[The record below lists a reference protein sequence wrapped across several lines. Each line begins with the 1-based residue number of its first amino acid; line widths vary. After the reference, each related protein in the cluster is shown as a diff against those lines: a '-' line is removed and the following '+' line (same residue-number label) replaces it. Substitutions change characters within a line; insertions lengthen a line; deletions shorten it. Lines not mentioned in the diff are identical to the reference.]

1 MQTTVDILILGAG
14 WTSTFLIPLCHESCL
29 SFAAT
34 SRKGSDSTFK
44 FEFYPDSDDMEPY
57 EALPTAPT
65 VLITFPIQGK
75 GASERLVR
83 LYTESRRRQGEEG
96 TQVRF
101 IQLGATSIWDP
112 STQGRRTMDPNQ
124 SVSPPKNQWYN
135 RHSPILSTPR
145 GEAEAELLALSP
157 LFPTTVLNLAG
168 LWGGSRSMRNWVGK
182 VAPTKEVLKNK
193 GSIHMIHG
201 IDVARAILAVHGNFS
216 KVQGQRWIL
225 TDGRVYDW
233 WDLASAWGS
242 NAEKKELTETSH
254 GEKPATSL
262 MEREDRGPQ
271 AKWVRELMAE
281 MGVLALP
288 RNVELLGRALD
299 SRDFWNEFG
308 LSPIQARLEG

>member
-1 MQTTVDILILGAG
+1 MY
-14 WTSTFLIPLCHESCL
+14 L
-29 SFAAT
+29 S
-34 SRKGSDSTFK
+34 SQCVYNL
-44 FEFYPDSDDMEPY
+44 E
-57 EALPTAPT
+57 
-65 VLITFPIQGK
+65 
-75 GASERLVR
+75 
-83 LYTESRRRQGEEG
+83 
-96 TQVRF
+96 
-101 IQLGATSIWDP
+101 P
-112 STQGRRTMDPNQ
+112 STQGRRTKNPIQ
-124 SVSPPKNQWYN
+124 SVSPPENQWYN
-135 RHSPILSTPR
+135 RRSPILSTPR
-145 GEAEAELLALSP
+145 GEAEEELLALSP

-193 GSIHMIHG
+193 VSCDCCRATAFLIQSKIQGSIHMIHG

-216 KVQGQRWIL
+216 KAQGQRWIL

-242 NAEKKELTETSH
+242 NPLKKPTETWD
-254 GEKPATSL
+254 GEDSVSAIKS
-262 MEREDRGPQ
+262 EERGPQ

-299 SRDFWNEFG
+299 SRDFWNEFD